1 MVARQRYCYNK
12 YMNEDPEPQHRS
24 WLDRLTRALHR
35 HPRSRKELI
44 EVIRNARNRHLLNSD
59 ALAMIEG
66 VLNVSEEQARDVMV
80 PRSQMVIIQ
89 HDSTPQEALPII
101 IESTHSRFPV
111 IAESRDE
118 VLGILLAKDLLQY
131 LGKTGKISVQ
141 IKDLTRPA
149 IFIPESKRLDVL
161 LREFRATRNHMAM
174 VVDEYGGVAGLI
186 TIEDVLEEIVGEIE
200 DETDIASE
208 EPNIKQIS
216 DTEYTVKALTPIEE
230 FNAYFNLT
238 INNED
243 FDTFGGYMMQRYGH
257 LPVRGETI
265 TFNSFQATILLAS
278 KRRLQ
283 LIQLEKI
290 SENEN
295 E

>member
-1 MVARQRYCYNK
+1 
-12 YMNEDPEPQHRS
+12 MNEDPEPQQRS
-24 WLDRLTRALHR
+24 WLDRLTHAFHR
-35 HPRSRKELI
+35 HPHNRKELI
-44 EVIRNARNRHLLNSD
+44 DLIRDARNKRLINND
-59 ALAMIEG
+59 AFAMIEG

-80 PRSQMVIIQ
+80 PRSQMIIIQ
-89 HDSTPQEALPII
+89 HDATPQEALPII

-131 LGKTGKISVQ
+131 LGKKKKASIQ

-161 LREFRATRNHMAM
+161 LREFRANRNHMAM

-200 DETDIASE
+200 DETDITSE
-208 EPNIKQIS
+208 EPNIKKIS
-216 DTEYTVKALTPIEE
+216 DNEFTVKALTPIDE
-230 FNAYFNLT
+230 FNSYFNLN

-257 LPVRGETI
+257 MPKRGETV
-265 TFNSFQATILLAS
+265 SFDSFKATILLAT

-283 LIQLEKI
+283 LIQLKKI
-290 SENEN
+290 PDSNDE
-295 E
+295 